1 MRRDGYLQRS
11 SESSQPLWPRTHT
24 DSICSAL
31 QNNNILAMN
40 IVETE
45 IKGVFI
51 IEPKVFGDNRG
62 YFFESFSQREFESV
76 IGPVTFVQDNQSKSS
91 YGVVR
96 GLHFQKPPH
105 AQAKLVRVVKGKVLD
120 VAVDLRKDSP
130 TFGKYIAVELS
141 DENHRQVFIPKGF
154 AHGFSVL
161 SEEAVFQYKCDE
173 YSAHVAEAAIAWD
186 DQDLNIDWKVPAEA
200 VLLSAK
206 DRNHPTLKEF
216 ISM

>member
-1 MRRDGYLQRS
+1 
-11 SESSQPLWPRTHT
+11 
-24 DSICSAL
+24 
-31 QNNNILAMN
+31 MN
-40 IVETE
+40 IIETE
-45 IKGVFI
+45 IKGVYI
-51 IEPKVFGDNRG
+51 IEPKVFGDSRG

-91 YGVVR
+91 YGVIR

-130 TFGKYIAVELS
+130 TFGQHFSIELS
-141 DENHRQVFIPKGF
+141 GENHLQVYIPKGF

-173 YSAHVAEAAIAWD
+173 YYAPESEAAIAWD
-186 DQDLNIDWKVPAEA
+186 DKDLNIDWKVPADDV
-200 VLLSAK
+200 VLSPK
-206 DRNHPTLKEF
+206 DKCHPTFNEF
-216 ISM
+216 ISK